1 LKHENRNSCAGLV
14 WASAHRP
21 HSRSG
26 SDTVPLPVESPVSV
40 DIAATPVVTFG
51 TRTIDFTPNLSQ
63 EFIAFLPFVTEVN
76 PGTFRNT
83 IGVRARDGLSEFTG
97 LFPTSP
103 DPGFVNEV
111 PLFAVGTT
119 NLLVFDVIVPG
130 WGRSYSVSVV
140 DRNGDPHRADFSNPV
155 PEPTS
160 VLLVGSGA
168 MLLAGVR
175 HRARR
180 RRS

>member
-1 LKHENRNSCAGLV
+1 MRIGTAAPFLIGLLL
-14 WASAHRP
+14 
-21 HSRSG
+21 
-26 SDTVPLPVESPVSV
+26 TVRTAVADPILIPLPVESPVSV

-103 DPGFVNEV
+103 DPGFVNQV

-160 VLLVGSGA
+160 LLLVGSGA
-168 MLLAGVR
+168 MLLVGAR